1 MRTLIACLLA
11 LSLSATRV
19 VADEKP
25 EPRTISVSGHSEVSA
40 SPDLAVVSIAVET
53 TGATAGDVIADNAKR
68 SAKVAAAV
76 KSLLVAEDKV
86 TTTGYS
92 LEPRY
97 ENTKP
102 GQTSE
107 PKIVGYVARNEVQVE
122 THKID
127 QVGSLIDAAI
137 TAGGNR
143 VSNLSFGLSNRN
155 EQLRAALERAGNEA
169 RAQAESI
176 AKSLGVKLTKVL
188 RASSSGAPIVQPRY
202 AARGAFAA
210 MEARPPTPIE
220 PGSVSVSA
228 TLEVTYE
235 IE

>member
-1 MRTLIACLLA
+1 MRTLIAGLVA
-11 LSLSATRV
+11 LSMPATAV
-19 VADEKP
+19 IADDKP

-53 TGATAGDVIADNAKR
+53 TGATAGEVIADNAKR

-76 KSLLVAEDKV
+76 KGLLAAQDKV

-92 LEPRY
+92 LDPRY
-97 ENTKP
+97 DNTKP
-102 GQTSE
+102 GQMTE

-137 TAGGNR
+137 QAGGNR
-143 VSNLSFGLSNRN
+143 VNNLSFGLSNRN
-155 EQLRAALERAGNEA
+155 EQLRAALERAGSEA

-188 RASSSGAPIVQPRY
+188 RASSSGAPIVQPRHL
-202 AARGAFAA
+202 ARGAFAA

-220 PGSVSVSA
+220 PGSVNVTA